1 MKKFLEM
8 IITSL
13 SGTMLLL
20 FTILITVEEF
30 LEGNHVYVYYAGVI
44 CTVLLIAII
53 YSVIDFFVNKG
64 DK

>member
-13 SGTMLLL
+13 SGTILLL

-30 LEGNHVYVYYAGVI
+30 LEGNHAYVYYAGGI